1 MDRQRMGLIYIYIFI
16 GSKLDIYI
24 VGWMDGQID
33 YRINI
38 QMAKQK
44 DRCIDGWIIVQ
55 VERLIDRKMDRYKD
69 GFIGRQ
75 KMDRYKDEQLIRYIN
90 S

>member
-1 MDRQRMGLIYIYIFI
+1 MSGYIYTIHIYVQEVNWIYIYSWI
-16 GSKLDIYI
+16 DE
-24 VGWMDGQID
+24 QID

-69 GFIGRQ
+69 GYIGRQ
-75 KMDRYKDEQLIRYIN
+75 KMDRQ
-90 S
+90 